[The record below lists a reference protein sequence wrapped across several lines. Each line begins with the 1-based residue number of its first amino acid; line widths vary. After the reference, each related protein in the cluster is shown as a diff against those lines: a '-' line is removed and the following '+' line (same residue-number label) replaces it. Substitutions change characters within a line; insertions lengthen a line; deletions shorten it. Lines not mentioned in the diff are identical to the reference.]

1 MRKTVVLVLGIGVAA
16 FALSGCAAAA
26 GSGLTGASGGSST
39 ASGGSSSGSGGSGGS
54 SASGPIGKIDVCSVM
69 PAAKASSLTGKT
81 FTSATSS
88 VLATGV
94 YSCSYAPDDGG
105 YNWSIAVYEPNAS
118 QGFDDLVN
126 DLGGQ
131 SDVKSVSGIGD
142 KADTD
147 PVGVVAMFGKDL
159 IEVAAP
165 EVPDGPTTNEAGY
178 AALAKGTIA
187 ALG

>member
-16 FALSGCAAAA
+16 FALSGCAPATD
-26 GSGLTGASGGSST
+26 SGAPGGGAST
-39 ASGGSSSGSGGSGGS
+39 ASGGSNSAGSAGSGGS
-54 SASGPIGKIDVCSVM
+54 SASGPTGKIDVCSVM

-88 VLATGV
+88 QLEASV
-94 YSCSYAPDDGG
+94 YACSYTPNDGG
-105 YNWSIAVYEPNAS
+105 YNWSVAIYEPGAN

-126 DLGGQ
+126 DLGGP
-131 SDVKSVSGIGD
+131 SDVKPVSGIGD